1 MTSVVYYKFKSQKEP
16 SRVLFEGTG
25 ISVFDLKKEILL
37 ENKLSETASNFDLE
51 ISNPDTKESMSFL
64 FIYYYHYYYYLR

>member
-1 MTSVVYYKFKSQKEP
+1 MASAVYYKFKSQKEP

-37 ENKLSETASNFDLE
+37 ENKLVDTASNFDLE
-51 ISNPDTKESMSFL
+51 ISNPDTKESM
-64 FIYYYHYYYYLR
+64 YYY

>member
-1 MTSVVYYKFKSQKEP
+1 MSSAVYYKFKSQKEP

-37 ENKLSETASNFDLE
+37 ENKLVDTASNFDLE
-51 ISNPDTKESMSFL
+51 ISNPDTKDSM
-64 FIYYYHYYYYLR
+64 Y